1 MSAPNRFL
9 LALLTAGLIAAAT
22 SACGSDIPGTP
33 VRQTPDLSQLDVGN
47 YQVKPRILGHAK
59 SLKQARV
66 RESQRLADYVALPS
80 EADPTYTQ
88 DALFALKP
96 HIVLNR
102 KALGDLIINDTFD
115 DVAKDL
121 VAGWQNAM
129 GTATTNPGDKQRLM
143 NLAVLEFPDATT
155 AATVGPTLEH
165 DDFTYNPDNQPV
177 PIPKYPDVKSH
188 WRPTISSIGAWAV
201 HDRYVVFMK
210 VTDDTS
216 APDLPALVSQVERLL
231 DVQFPLLDKFT
242 PTPADAL
249 PTIPLDPDDL
259 LGHTLPTNPEE
270 QLRADPDAVYTGR
283 GAVAGMQGTS
293 LDFLKTGDL
302 DQISF
307 GDGAVFRSRTT
318 RGARQ
323 LWQEWKPSTHP
334 EPDRKMVSPP
344 KGLGDNAECFAELTK
359 DGQTVDMNL
368 CIFQVDRYVVQ
379 TAGKQLQDLHQKTA
393 AQYQLLVTW

>member
-210 VTDDTS
+210 VTDD
-216 APDLPALVSQVERLL
+216 
-231 DVQFPLLDKFT
+231 
-242 PTPADAL
+242 
-249 PTIPLDPDDL
+249 L